1 MTERRQDG
9 LVLERGTNRD
19 LDSIMRIEQEAFSMP
34 WTRKMFEVEL
44 DSNPFGH
51 LVTARR
57 EHSDGALIGYICYW
71 VVFEELRLMTLAVD
85 RSMRRQG
92 VATALVRH
100 ALTQGLALGASR
112 ATLEV
117 RASNEAAHRL
127 YERMGFRQVAVR
139 ANYYRTPVEDA
150 VLMEMDQLAE
160 RMAAPG
166 GASGMPRQGSRT
178 G

>member
-1 MTERRQDG
+1 
-9 LVLERGTNRD
+9 
-19 LDSIMRIEQEAFSMP
+19 MP
-34 WTRKMFEVEL
+34 WTRKMFEAEL

-51 LVTARR
+51 LVMARQG
-57 EHSDGALIGYICYW
+57 HSEGELIGYICYW

-85 RSMRRQG
+85 RSIRRQG

-150 VLMEMDQLAE
+150 VLMEMAPLADT
-160 RMAAPG
+160 AATP
-166 GASGMPRQGSRT
+166 GASGVPRQGSRT